1 MVCPY
6 LMCGGIPRAPLFDLY
21 IRLSAVGGVCANAPN
36 TPARLVGSAP

>member
-21 IRLSAVGGVCANAPN
+21 IRLSAVEGVCANAP
-36 TPARLVGSAP
+36 TPPARLGDSAP